1 MGWSGGDMS
10 ESVDGVGSGTLAGST
25 CIGDSGRVLIYGC
38 GGATGWAGIGCTAG
52 AGAGA
57 CTAGGAV
64 AGAMGVDEKN
74 WGGS

>member
-1 MGWSGGDMS
+1 M
-10 ESVDGVGSGTLAGST
+10 
-25 CIGDSGRVLIYGC
+25 
-38 GGATGWAGIGCTAG
+38 AG

-64 AGAMGVDEKN
+64 TGAMGMDEKN

>member
-1 MGWSGGDMS
+1 MS
-10 ESVDGVGSGTLAGST
+10 ESVDGVGSDTLAGST
-25 CIGDSGRVLIYGC
+25 CIGDGGRVLIYGC
-38 GGATGWAGIGCTAG
+38 GGATSWAGIGCAAG

-64 AGAMGVDEKN
+64 AGAMGMDEKN

>member
-1 MGWSGGDMS
+1 MS

-25 CIGDSGRVLIYGC
+25 SIGDGGRILIYGC
-38 GGATGWAGIGCTAG
+38 GGATGWARIGCTAG

-57 CTAGGAV
+57 CVAGGAV
-64 AGAMGVDEKN
+64 VGVMGMDEKN

>member
-1 MGWSGGDMS
+1 M
-10 ESVDGVGSGTLAGST
+10 
-25 CIGDSGRVLIYGC
+25 
-38 GGATGWAGIGCTAG
+38 AG

-64 AGAMGVDEKN
+64 AGVTGMVEKN

>member
-1 MGWSGGDMS
+1 MGWSDGDMS
-10 ESVDGVGSGTLAGST
+10 ESVDGVGNGTLAGST
-25 CIGDSGRVLIYGC
+25 CIGDSGRVLIYSC
-38 GGATGWAGIGCTAG
+38 GGATRWAGIGCTAG

-64 AGAMGVDEKN
+64 AGATGMDEKN